1 MQIYQLIVRTELKTK
16 GNLSILS
23 GQGLKF
29 ISAERELDSELKN
42 HWQGVVIYCT
52 LNIRNIKNAL
62 QNSDA
67 SDIDAILKEIL
78 G

>member
-1 MQIYQLIVRTELKTK
+1 M
-16 GNLSILS
+16 S
-23 GQGLKF
+23 GVGDK
-29 ISAERELDSELKN
+29 EREFDSELKN